1 MTGAPASRRSLG
13 IVAVCA
19 GLALAWWV
27 WPTDARRIEA
37 RLHAAADALSS
48 TDGEAGMSRAVRLA
62 SFAQSLTPDVV
73 VEAEDGGA
81 SVRGRDSVA
90 GLAVRLAGA
99 GAGGARR
106 IELRDVRVTID
117 DDGARATAF
126 AVPRVTPADVPE
138 LEDGTVLRFDLAR
151 VDGEWLIARA
161 RPERPLDR

>member
-1 MTGAPASRRSLG
+1 MTGATASRRSLW

-99 GAGGARR
+99 RGARR